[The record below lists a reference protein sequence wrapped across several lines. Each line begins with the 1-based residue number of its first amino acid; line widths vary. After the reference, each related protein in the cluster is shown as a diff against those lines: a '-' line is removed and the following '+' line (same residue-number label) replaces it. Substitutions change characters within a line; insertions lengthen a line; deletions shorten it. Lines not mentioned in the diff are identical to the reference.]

1 MFYMDNTVGGAYSQA
16 VAAIL
21 RRYYE
26 ESGLSYSTLAER
38 TGLSRPT
45 VVRVIN
51 GEREATAFYLHKLCE
66 VFQISPG
73 SVLDE
78 ADKTG

>member
-1 MFYMDNTVGGAYSQA
+1 MDNTSGDAYSQA

-21 RRYYE
+21 RRNYE
-26 ESGLSYSTLAER
+26 LSGLSYSTLAEK

-51 GEREATAFYLHKLCE
+51 GQREATAFYLHKLCE
-66 VFQISPG
+66 EFNITPG

-78 ADKTG
+78 ADKAG

>member
-1 MFYMDNTVGGAYSQA
+1 MDNEQGDSYSQA

-21 RRYYE
+21 RRHYE
-26 ESGLSYSTLAER
+26 QSDISYTKIASR
-38 TGLSRPT
+38 TGLGRAT

-66 VFQISPG
+66 VFNVTPG

-78 ADKTG
+78 ADNLG